1 MPEVFSS
8 RAREHI
14 SAIEREAA
22 PGDRLWAESV
32 MPQYY
37 VWTGLLPASKYLFF
51 DNVSPGYD
59 VKLAVLDELRKN
71 PPKFITV
78 KRSFEK
84 RLEEGTLPAGE
95 KALLDWIVQNY
106 EKRMDGLYVRP

>member
-1 MPEVFSS
+1 M
-8 RAREHI
+8 
-14 SAIEREAA
+14 
-22 PGDRLWAESV
+22 
-32 MPQYY
+32 
-37 VWTGLLPASKYLFF
+37 
-51 DNVSPGYD
+51 
-59 VKLAVLDELRKN
+59 KLAVLDELRKN